1 MDCEPLIV
9 SLCLG
14 VERERRTSAGTNSS
28 DSALQ
33 ASVSAVSTCVT
44 VVPNQPRGH
53 HQTLGCVGALDADIV
68 EVKSSTMDISRKVSI
83 L

>member
-1 MDCEPLIV
+1 MDCEPRIV

-44 VVPNQPRGH
+44 ATLEMGENSHWLRGMIQDH
-53 HQTLGCVGALDADIV
+53 RLHNCTFVAIGQLWEVG
-68 EVKSSTMDISRKVSI
+68 THP
-83 L
+83 